1 MTDLLTDGQSKMQ
14 DIGMDVVFQ
23 DWREMNKWVV
33 ITMVNVIII
42 TSVPNGNI

>member
-14 DIGMDVVFQ
+14 DMGIDVVFQ